1 MRVFFFGGRAQAR
14 LNHAILTRRGHEVP
28 YVFDHN
34 RDIPRP
40 FECEMF
46 HDEALVET
54 YAKRCEGFVVC
65 MSGLERGE
73 VRLRLSRKLEAMG
86 LAPVSPIHP
95 TAFIS
100 ETVEVGKGLQ
110 TYPGPV
116 VNDFARISDYCILGS
131 NCSLDHD
138 SVIGNGVTVMG
149 AAAIAGEV
157 IVGDHSTIATNAT
170 VLPGIR
176 IGRNTI
182 IGAGAVVT
190 KDIPDNVVAVG
201 VPARVIR
208 ARGPFGN

>member
-1 MRVFFFGGRAQAR
+1 MRVFFFGGRAAAR
-14 LNHAILTRRGHEVP
+14 LNHAILTRQGHEVP
-28 YVFDHN
+28 YVFDHD
-34 RDIPRP
+34 RDIRPP
-40 FECEMF
+40 FECEML
-46 HDEALVET
+46 HDEAALEK

-73 VRLRLSRKLEAMG
+73 ARVRYSRQLENLG
-86 LAPVSPIHP
+86 LMPVSPVHP

-100 ETVEVGKGLQ
+100 DTVKVGKGLQ

-116 VNDFARISDYCILGS
+116 VNDFAQILDYCILGS

-138 SVIGNGVTVMG
+138 SVIGNGVTLMG

-157 IVGDHSTIATNAT
+157 TVGDHSTIATNAT
-170 VLPGIR
+170 VLPGVR

-182 IGAGAVVT
+182 IGAGAVV
-190 KDIPDNVVAVG
+190 KDDMPDNVIAAG

-208 ARGPFGN
+208 ERRPT

>member
-1 MRVFFFGGRAQAR
+1 MRIFFFGGRAQAR
-14 LNHAILTRRGHEVP
+14 LNHAILTHQGHDVP
-28 YVFDHN
+28 FVFDHDP
-34 RDIPRP
+34 DIPPP
-40 FECEMF
+40 FPCKML
-46 HDEALVET
+46 HDEAEIEEH
-54 YAKRCEGFVVC
+54 ARQCEGFVVC

-73 VRLRLSRKLEAMG
+73 ARVRYSRLLEQIG
-86 LAPVSPIHP
+86 LSPVSPVHP

-100 ETVEVGKGLQ
+100 PTVKVGKGLQ

-116 VNDFARISDYCILGS
+116 VNDFARILDYCILGS

-138 SVIGNGVTVMG
+138 STIGNGVTVMG

-157 IVGDHSTIATNAT
+157 TVGDFSTIATNAT

-190 KDIPDNVVAVG
+190 KDVPDNVVAAG
-201 VPARVIR
+201 VPAQIIR
-208 ARGPFGN
+208 KRIAQ